1 MCAYD
6 LQSTDVGLFIISN
19 QQKQIKVW
27 ADFQAFSILL
37 VLILGNE
44 TLPEDSCPKS
54 TSVAAALANRS
65 EILKYL
71 NTFYNHEHFVE
82 SLHAESWLF
91 KMFLWWFT
99 G

>member
-1 MCAYD
+1 MAMCAYD

-54 TSVAAALANRS
+54 TSVAAASANRS

-82 SLHAESWLF
+82 SLHAES
-91 KMFLWWFT
+91 
-99 G
+99 